1 MAASIVHK
9 YMYISI
15 IFNKYITIYIHI
27 YIGYIQTFETY
38 IIYLLL
44 LLFFTK
50 SYLTLCNPIDVSPQV
65 PRPWDFSRSKY
76 WSGSPFPSS
85 GDFSHP
91 GIEPASPTLAG
102 RFFTTEPSGK
112 LHKLFIST
120 FTLNYLSSKSKFL
133 KRGSDWSNWGS
144 WCPHLIHLFVR
155 GRGWQK
161 VNCPLFTQSL
171 SQCNGYKHPQE
182 SLGTGRKQ
190 EASEDKIGHYQHGP
204 GSSSFI
210 DKDEDLKN

>member
-65 PRPWDFSRSKY
+65 PLSMGFFQVKILEWVAVSFFRGF
-76 WSGSPFPSS
+76 FPPRNRTCISY
-85 GDFSHP
+85 
-91 GIEPASPTLAG
+91 IG
-102 RFFTTEPSGK
+102 RQI
-112 LHKLFIST
+112 LYH
-120 FTLNYLSSKSKFL
+120 
-133 KRGSDWSNWGS
+133 
-144 WCPHLIHLFVR
+144 
-155 GRGWQK
+155 
-161 VNCPLFTQSL
+161 
-171 SQCNGYKHPQE
+171 
-182 SLGTGRKQ
+182 
-190 EASEDKIGHYQHGP
+190 
-204 GSSSFI
+204 
-210 DKDEDLKN
+210 